1 MQVTFLSMLV
11 VCVSAECS
19 GPHCHIDVDV
29 IALLQ
34 TKSATVKGADRSE
47 KASCND
53 RQDDGQ
59 TPTPWC
65 GVLAFHQLQEK
76 DRAMQQEQGVRLHLL
91 NDMKYEEYEEY
102 FLRYEKSM
110 KLPGNQNKEASVV
123 QDSAIDSFLT
133 SGPDAADKCTEEIN
147 FKTANDQDVFDP
159 TQSRATLAV
168 TCKRTSTGFTM
179 GDARSQA
186 TCDCNINED
195 SWEREFLSQRNAK
208 RQKESEA
215 WEKQRK
221 ATAKRD
227 KIRADAFNR
236 KMNLRDE
243 NTRDRL
249 RAEAG
254 ARARRDA
261 LEEQQ

>member
-59 TPTPWC
+59 PPTPWC

-76 DRAMQQEQGVRLHLL
+76 DRALQRSMQHLL
-91 NDMKYEEYEEY
+91 DDR
-102 FLRYEKSM
+102 RYEKSM
-110 KLPGNQNKEASVV
+110 KSAMNVGNPNKEASVV
-123 QDSAIDSFLT
+123 QHSAIDSFLT

-147 FKTANDQDVFDP
+147 FKTANDQHVFDNQAEP
-159 TQSRATLAV
+159 ATLAV

-195 SWEREFLSQRNAK
+195 SWQRELLSQLKAK
-208 RQKESEA
+208 RDNDNEVFK
-215 WEKQRK
+215 KQRK

-227 KIRADAFNR
+227 KIEQ
-236 KMNLRDE
+236 DE
-243 NTRDRL
+243 HYAKQYETRFKQKT
-249 RAEAG
+249 
-254 ARARRDA
+254 RRGV
-261 LEEQQ
+261 